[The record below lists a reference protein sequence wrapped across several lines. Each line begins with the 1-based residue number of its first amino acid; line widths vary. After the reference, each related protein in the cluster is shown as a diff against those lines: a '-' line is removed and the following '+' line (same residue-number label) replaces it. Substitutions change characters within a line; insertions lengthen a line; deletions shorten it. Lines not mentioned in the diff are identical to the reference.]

1 MSGQLVAALRR
12 VRPGSSPYAG
22 YRSRDEP
29 PHRAREL
36 RWPLCPGSLGRVT
49 GTSRHSLCL
58 GSTRVGAAAL
68 TEGWGRFGSAR
79 AGAAVPVLWALP
91 NAPSAVSSC
100 QVTGVVS
107 DADGK
112 AHYVM
117 SGTWDEK
124 MECSKIV
131 HSSHGSTSTEGKQ
144 KTVYQTLS
152 PKVLWKKYPLP

>member
-1 MSGQLVAALRR
+1 MGWT
-12 VRPGSSPYAG
+12 
-22 YRSRDEP
+22 P
-29 PHRAREL
+29 P
-36 RWPLCPGSLGRVT
+36 CK
-49 GTSRHSLCL
+49 
-58 GSTRVGAAAL
+58 
-68 TEGWGRFGSAR
+68 AR
-79 AGAAVPVLWALP
+79 AAPGDTAPHPAAPAGHLEAVLSLWAFP
-91 NAPSAVSSC
+91 NATRAASPC

-152 PKVLWKKYPLP
+152 PKVLWRKYPLP

>member
-1 MSGQLVAALRR
+1 MALDTRLQGQGCPSSTSSWAPGGCGVLVGVPKGHQSR
-12 VRPGSSPYAG
+12 VP
-22 YRSRDEP
+22 
-29 PHRAREL
+29 
-36 RWPLCPGSLGRVT
+36 
-49 GTSRHSLCL
+49 
-58 GSTRVGAAAL
+58 
-68 TEGWGRFGSAR
+68 
-79 AGAAVPVLWALP
+79 
-91 NAPSAVSSC
+91 C

-124 MECSKIV
+124 MECSKII

-152 PKVLWKKYPLP
+152 PKVLWRKYPLP

>member
-1 MSGQLVAALRR
+1 MSPWAF
-12 VRPGSSPYAG
+12 
-22 YRSRDEP
+22 
-29 PHRAREL
+29 PH
-36 RWPLCPGSLGRVT
+36 
-49 GTSRHSLCL
+49 
-58 GSTRVGAAAL
+58 STR
-68 TEGWGRFGSAR
+68 
-79 AGAAVPVLWALP
+79 
-91 NAPSAVSSC
+91 AVSPC

-124 MECSKIV
+124 MECSKIL

-152 PKVLWKKYPLP
+152 PKVLWRKYPLP

>member
-1 MSGQLVAALRR
+1 MVTMCPRSPRAAHVPRT
-12 VRPGSSPYAG
+12 
-22 YRSRDEP
+22 
-29 PHRAREL
+29 
-36 RWPLCPGSLGRVT
+36 C
-49 GTSRHSLCL
+49 
-58 GSTRVGAAAL
+58 STRPRCSS
-68 TEGWGRFGSAR
+68 WGTWRRFFPPAPL
-79 AGAAVPVLWALP
+79 PVLWALP
-91 NAPSAVSSC
+91 NATRAVFFF

-131 HSSHGSTSTEGKQ
+131 QSSHGSTSTEGKQ

>member
-1 MSGQLVAALRR
+1 MLGAAD
-12 VRPGSSPYAG
+12 VRGHAAPG
-22 YRSRDEP
+22 
-29 PHRAREL
+29 L
-36 RWPLCPGSLGRVT
+36 
-49 GTSRHSLCL
+49 
-58 GSTRVGAAAL
+58 VGAPGVCSVPLRLSLSSGHFQTPPGL
-68 TEGWGRFGSAR
+68 TSF
-79 AGAAVPVLWALP
+79 
-91 NAPSAVSSC
+91 C

-131 HSSHGSTSTEGKQ
+131 QSSHGSTSTEGKQ